1 MTIYFYKA
9 QDDYG
14 CFSNF
19 SPHPIEIGGQ
29 TWPTVEHYYQAHKF
43 LGTPDEPLMVRI
55 RQAPSPEEAARLGRD
70 RRRQPRPDWNQT
82 KPQLMYE
89 AVKLKFRTHLDIQ
102 QILLDTGDEELIENS
117 PVDYFWGCGAD
128 GSGQN
133 HLGRILMTIRSEL
146 QPPQLQHPTQPPIA
160 IKAYLN
166 DPLS

>member
-9 QDDYG
+9 DDDYG

-19 SPHPIEIGGQ
+19 SHHPITLGGQ
-29 TWPTVEHYYQAHKF
+29 HWPTVEHYYQAHKF
-43 LGTPDEPLMVRI
+43 LGTLDEPLMAVI
-55 RQAPSPEEAARLGRD
+55 RQAPSPEAAARLGRD
-70 RRRQPRPDWNQT
+70 RRRQPRPNWNQI

-89 AVKLKFRTHLDIQ
+89 AVTVKFLSHLDIQ
-102 QILLDTGDEELIENS
+102 QILLNTGEEELIENS

-146 QPPQLQHPTQPPIA
+146 RQQQPSCHPPHLKTR
-160 IKAYLN
+160 
-166 DPLS
+166 DP

>member
-117 PVDYFWGCGAD
+117 PVDYFWG
-128 GSGQN
+128 
-133 HLGRILMTIRSEL
+133 LWRRWERSEPSRTDSHDHSQRITTPPTSAP
-146 QPPQLQHPTQPPIA
+146 QP
-160 IKAYLN
+160 N
-166 DPLS
+166 PL